1 MKHFK
6 KHVLRKHTVGFET
19 VARDRFLAWKCVD
32 PKNGVFAVEKSFC
45 GPATPI
51 HVVKNTWGGLHQN

>member
-6 KHVLRKHTVGFET
+6 KHVLRKHTVGYET
-19 VARDRFLAWKCVD
+19 VASDKCVD

-51 HVVKNTWGGLHQN
+51 HVVKNTWGAYTKIDV